1 SAAGSRESE
10 QCRQLAPSCARHG
23 RKTSSSSALSA
34 DTWDGPCAFPPRPQW
49 SSASW
54 WKQLLQP
61 FHSGEKQP
69 ECPRSQLLSCLSS
82 LRSLL
87 NCRPSL
93 HSPCRAS
100 RPLPW
105 SCLSTSLCSR
115 PSTSAWC
122 SASTSSWLPSSSN
135 PWTQPTSSPSF
146 SSSAWS
152 RFGFGCVH
160 PRMRVGR
167 NPQFVLTL
175 HCLDARNVFL
185 QLAQL
190 LQAFVLAHLHLEAKA
205 ENLLRRLVRLL
216 HQFFFVQIDDLIH
229 FHNSILHL
237 QDVIGSRR
245 LRSSL

>member
-1 SAAGSRESE
+1 MSSAANHRVPQVSILRPGILQIQEFPTLPAESLQPAPDWSGAQSLPTASASACSAAGSRESE

-93 HSPCRAS
+93 RSPCRAS

-146 SSSAWS
+146 SSSAWE
-152 RFGFGCVH
+152 
-160 PRMRVGR
+160 P
-167 NPQFVLTL
+167 L
-175 HCLDARNVFL
+175 
-185 QLAQL
+185 
-190 LQAFVLAHLHLEAKA
+190 
-205 ENLLRRLVRLL
+205 
-216 HQFFFVQIDDLIH
+216 
-229 FHNSILHL
+229 
-237 QDVIGSRR
+237 
-245 LRSSL
+245 